1 MPAARS
7 ARSTGSAL
15 PALTDADVA
24 DLRAQLKSG
33 ATPRVRLR
41 AGGTGAV
48 IDVGN
53 PDADGAEYIKVK
65 VTLNGTRDTLPF
77 APEDLAATP
86 RRVPP
91 AAANA
96 SRAASTATATPPSS
110 PPAAAP
116 SPTAKARR
124 RPRRNLPPRTAPDV
138 LITLRTA
145 GAEWTVDAARDGTTI
160 TTGAVVSAEAVQA
173 VADNLHDAKLAAA
186 VADVAAVR
194 RADAAGRVERLRAE
208 LTAAEALL
216 ASYTPGSPA
225 DHVGGSTAG

>member
-1 MPAARS
+1 MTAVRS
-7 ARSTGSAL
+7 AGSAGSAL

-77 APEDLAATP
+77 APDDLAATP

-116 SPTAKARR
+116 SPTAKAGR
-124 RPRRNLPPRTAPDV
+124 RPRRSPPPRTAPDV
-138 LITLRTA
+138 SITLRT
-145 GAEWTVDAARDGTTI
+145 G
-160 TTGAVVSAEAVQA
+160 VSAEAVQSRRRQPA
-173 VADNLHDAKLAAA
+173 RRQTGRRSRRRSRCPPGRRGRQSRTATG
-186 VADVAAVR
+186 
-194 RADAAGRVERLRAE
+194 RADRGRSPPRQLHPRQ
-208 LTAAEALL
+208 
-216 ASYTPGSPA
+216 PRHSPA
-225 DHVGGSTAG
+225 DHVGSRTAGFRVPNVEGMSHEDAQR

>member
-7 ARSTGSAL
+7 ARSAP

-24 DLRAQLKSG
+24 DLRAQLESG

-53 PDADGAEYIKVK
+53 PDADGPEYIKVK
-65 VTLNGTRDTLPF
+65 VTLNGTRDSIPF
-77 APEDLAATP
+77 APDDLASTP

-96 SRAASTATATPPSS
+96 GRATSTATA
-110 PPAAAP
+110 PA
-116 SPTAKARR
+116 PTAKAGR
-124 RPRRNLPPRTAPDV
+124 RPRRNPPPRTAPDV

-186 VADVAAVR
+186 VADVSAVR

-225 DHVGGSTAG
+225 DHVGGRTAG

>member
-24 DLRAQLKSG
+24 DLRAQLESG

-41 AGGTGAV
+41 AGGTGAG

-53 PDADGAEYIKVK
+53 PDADGPEYIKVK

-77 APEDLAATP
+77 APDDLASTP
-86 RRVPP
+86 RHVPP

-110 PPAAAP
+110 PVCRAG
-116 SPTAKARR
+116 
-124 RPRRNLPPRTAPDV
+124 PD
-138 LITLRTA
+138 R
-145 GAEWTVDAARDGTTI
+145 
-160 TTGAVVSAEAVQA
+160 
-173 VADNLHDAKLAAA
+173 
-186 VADVAAVR
+186 
-194 RADAAGRVERLRAE
+194 
-208 LTAAEALL
+208 
-216 ASYTPGSPA
+216 
-225 DHVGGSTAG
+225 

>member
-7 ARSTGSAL
+7 ARSAP

-24 DLRAQLKSG
+24 DLRAQPESG

-41 AGGTGAV
+41 AGGTGAD
-48 IDVGN
+48 IGN
-53 PDADGAEYIKVK
+53 PDADGPEYIKVK

-77 APEDLAATP
+77 APDDLAATP

-96 SRAASTATATPPSS
+96 SRTASTATATPPSS

-116 SPTAKARR
+116 APTAKAGR

-138 LITLRTA
+138 LI
-145 GAEWTVDAARDGTTI
+145 
-160 TTGAVVSAEAVQA
+160 
-173 VADNLHDAKLAAA
+173 
-186 VADVAAVR
+186 
-194 RADAAGRVERLRAE
+194 
-208 LTAAEALL
+208 
-216 ASYTPGSPA
+216 
-225 DHVGGSTAG
+225 

>member
-7 ARSTGSAL
+7 SRSAL

-77 APEDLAATP
+77 APDDL
-86 RRVPP
+86 

-110 PPAAAP
+110 PPA
-116 SPTAKARR
+116 
-124 RPRRNLPPRTAPDV
+124 
-138 LITLRTA
+138 
-145 GAEWTVDAARDGTTI
+145 
-160 TTGAVVSAEAVQA
+160 
-173 VADNLHDAKLAAA
+173 
-186 VADVAAVR
+186 
-194 RADAAGRVERLRAE
+194 
-208 LTAAEALL
+208 
-216 ASYTPGSPA
+216 
-225 DHVGGSTAG
+225 